1 MFCNV
6 PSGISVP
13 IVFFFFVLVLSKK
26 KTQKEREREIL
37 KYWIWGFQVLNINK
51 KGKEEV

>member
-13 IVFFFFVLVLSKK
+13 IVFFFFFACSLQKK
-26 KTQKEREREIL
+26 NPEREREIL